1 MTHTKTTQDHNIN
14 SHKINPP
21 SLPTIQSK
29 PQVLPN
35 HSNEDSQCH
44 VVSLPFPL
52 ISSLVLLFLYFP
64 PLPSLFFSS
73 SQGNLRRGFIDVI
86 RRPPTRRCHTRHHQ
100 PAYPHNLSQLV
111 LKSKSSSSLISI
123 IHAMISSVKID
134 TFNINITCFL
144 KDCILCKM
152 RHIYK

>member
-1 MTHTKTTQDHNIN
+1 MTHKKKTQDHNIN
-14 SHKINPP
+14 SHKINPL

-35 HSNEDSQCH
+35 PSNEDSQCL

-52 ISSLVLLFLYFP
+52 ISSLVLLFLHFS

-100 PAYPHNLSQLV
+100 LAYPHNLSQLV
-111 LKSKSSSSLISI
+111 LTSSSSSLISI
-123 IHAMISSVKID
+123 ILAIISNVKINK
-134 TFNINITCFL
+134 FNIKITCFL
-144 KDCILCKM
+144 KDCILCRM
-152 RHIYK
+152 GHLYK

>member
-1 MTHTKTTQDHNIN
+1 M
-14 SHKINPP
+14 
-21 SLPTIQSK
+21 
-29 PQVLPN
+29 LPN
-35 HSNEDSQCH
+35 HSNEDSKCL

-52 ISSLVLLFLYFP
+52 ISSLVSLFLHFP
-64 PLPSLFFSS
+64 PFPSLFFSISFFSSSSSSSS
-73 SQGNLRRGFIDVI
+73 SQGNWLRGFIDVI
-86 RRPPTRRCHTRHHQ
+86 RRPPTGRCHTCHHQ

-123 IHAMISSVKID
+123 ILAMISSVKID